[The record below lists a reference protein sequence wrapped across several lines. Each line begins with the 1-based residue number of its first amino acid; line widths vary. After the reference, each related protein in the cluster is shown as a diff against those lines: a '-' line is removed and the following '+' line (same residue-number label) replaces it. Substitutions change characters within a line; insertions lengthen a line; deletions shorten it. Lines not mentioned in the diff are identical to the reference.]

1 MKTLW
6 TGFAL
11 LAVVMYAPAQDQ
23 GAKGR
28 LVERFEELN
37 LTEDQEVKIAEIR
50 KEFRPKV
57 EEAAK
62 ELAALIKDEVEKVQG
77 VLTAEQ
83 KTKIAELKEER
94 SERRAEGLSERVARV
109 EFLELTD
116 GEMNKITEIRKDF
129 RPKIAKALEGLD
141 GVLSEAQRAAR
152 DEGLKAGKKHREVI
166 ASLNLTADQKTKVE
180 AVCKEVGAII
190 REEMEKIRDV
200 LTAAQEE
207 KLAELKDERPER
219 CRDRMAHRIANHKEL
234 NLTDEQKAKI
244 GEIRTEFRPKV
255 HEAGNKARAAVRG
268 ELEQIIAVIKA

>member
-11 LAVVMYAPAQDQ
+11 LAVVVYAPAQDK
-23 GAKGR
+23 GVKGR
-28 LVERFEELN
+28 VVERFEELN
-37 LTEDQEVKIAEIR
+37 LTEEQEAKIAEIR
-50 KEFRPKV
+50 KDFRPKV

-62 ELAALIKDEVEKVQG
+62 ELAALIKDEVEKVHG
-77 VLTAEQ
+77 VLTPEQ

-94 SERRAEGLSERVARV
+94 REHRAEGLSERVARV

>member
-62 ELAALIKDEVEKVQG
+62 ELAALIKDEVDKVQG

-116 GEMNKITEIRKDF
+116 GEMNKITEIRKEF
-129 RPKIAKALEGLD
+129 RPKITKALEGLN
-141 GVLSEAQRAAR
+141 GVLSDAQRTAR

-166 ASLNLTADQKTKVE
+166 ASLNLTDDQKTKVE
-180 AVCKEVGAII
+180 AVC
-190 REEMEKIRDV
+190 
-200 LTAAQEE
+200 
-207 KLAELKDERPER
+207 
-219 CRDRMAHRIANHKEL
+219 
-234 NLTDEQKAKI
+234 
-244 GEIRTEFRPKV
+244 
-255 HEAGNKARAAVRG
+255 
-268 ELEQIIAVIKA
+268 

>member
-11 LAVVMYAPAQDQ
+11 LAVVVYAPAQDK
-23 GAKGR
+23 GVKGR
-28 LVERFEELN
+28 VVERFEELN
-37 LTEDQEVKIAEIR
+37 LTEEQEAKIAEIR
-50 KEFRPKV
+50 KDFRPKV

-77 VLTAEQ
+77 VLTPEQ

-94 SERRAEGLSERVARV
+94 REHRAEGLSERVARL
-109 EFLELTD
+109 EELELTD
-116 GEMNKITEIRKDF
+116 GEMSKIMEIRKEYH
-129 RPKIAKALEGLD
+129 PKIAKALEGLN

-152 DEGLKAGKKHREVI
+152 DEGLKAGKKHREVV
-166 ASLNLTADQKTKVE
+166 ATLNLTAEQKQKVE
-180 AVCKEVGAII
+180 AVCKEVGAIV

-200 LTAAQEE
+200 LTTAQEE
-207 KLAELKDERPER
+207 KLADLKDERPDR
-219 CRDRMAHRIANHKEL
+219 CRDRMAHRISNMKEL
-234 NLTDEQKAKI
+234 NLTDEQKSKI
-244 GEIRTEFRPKV
+244 GEIRNECRPKV